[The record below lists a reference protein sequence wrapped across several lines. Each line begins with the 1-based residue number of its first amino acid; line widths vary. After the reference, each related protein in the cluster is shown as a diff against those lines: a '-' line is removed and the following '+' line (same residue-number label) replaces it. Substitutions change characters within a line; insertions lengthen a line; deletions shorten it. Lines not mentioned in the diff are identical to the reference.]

1 MKSNIRARA
10 VSFSLVYTITLTL
23 GWMSTQANG
32 ALTLTPHQWPTFRN
46 GFLNQGRS
54 PVAIREIQQ
63 KGSPVSFETQG
74 LIWGTPVVDALGKIY
89 FGSADKNLYALEK
102 ASNDSG
108 KNRLVWSYTLFDR
121 ADSLIDSASAITQ
134 DGNALVIPGGDGFLH
149 AVDLRSG
156 QPKWT
161 FEAKGASS
169 DVHEQ
174 GTTVNSF
181 EGNVQVGP
189 DGTIYAGSDNG
200 YMYALD
206 PQTGA
211 LKWSF
216 LTQMM
221 IWSSPTVAQD
231 NRWLAFGSLDG
242 KFYLLNPQSGA
253 EWDQVKLGGD
263 IKSSPA
269 QSKTGRLFVGSSA
282 GKLHAFDVI
291 SHRRKTLQL
300 NPVWE
305 HATRGEVYSS
315 PAVFKVNQQERVVFG
330 SLDGDI
336 HCLDAQTGKL
346 IWTYR
351 TGSRVAGSPIV
362 SADQVV
368 LVGAKNGKLYAL
380 DGITGQRLWSFQTQ
394 RSQLRSNLD
403 SSPALDFDGWIH
415 IGSYSGQAWSIPSG
429 YCPKHRNDPRCE
441 FGGTQDSSELP
452 TGETSLAYID
462 LEGHLLQKPQQ
473 PISRVQTIAFKLV
486 AYEKDE
492 WIANAALLE
501 KSLKLTD
508 RLTGEEIDDFYV
520 KVSSDLHHL
529 YLVPKKPLAAGR
541 EWTIRVEG
549 KWYRKSLNWLRDRFQ
564 SLSNQ
569 AFVTTLQFQT
579 RDLSANELPFTGPK
593 QIPAF
598 GVRGLYVQHPEALDT
613 YIPAAMDGQ
622 AFLLVSAPLPHS
634 ETDLL
639 FLALPGYPTPDG
651 QVKLAHEPS
660 KVFALE
666 GTRSGSSVT
675 AQGRMKLAGMGGT
688 IEFKG
693 FRFSGEWEPAA
704 DMESDWKLGELQ
716 FFAYASCLSLQG
728 NGSNYRFPGI
738 LINQVCGQTL
748 QLRSIGQARAVG
760 IVPDSDSVD
769 GVLLSEII
777 YDLKKQKVI
786 ETRAHQLTVG
796 AATDAFAS
804 IGTAPSVTQ
813 KSSARK
819 LHLYFKN
826 TTYIGSRLD

>member
-1 MKSNIRARA
+1 
-10 VSFSLVYTITLTL
+10 
-23 GWMSTQANG
+23 
-32 ALTLTPHQWPTFRN
+32 
-46 GFLNQGRS
+46 
-54 PVAIREIQQ
+54 
-63 KGSPVSFETQG
+63 
-74 LIWGTPVVDALGKIY
+74 
-89 FGSADKNLYALEK
+89 
-102 ASNDSG
+102 
-108 KNRLVWSYTLFDR
+108 
-121 ADSLIDSASAITQ
+121 
-134 DGNALVIPGGDGFLH
+134 
-149 AVDLRSG
+149 
-156 QPKWT
+156 
-161 FEAKGASS
+161 
-169 DVHEQ
+169 
-174 GTTVNSF
+174 
-181 EGNVQVGP
+181 
-189 DGTIYAGSDNG
+189 
-200 YMYALD
+200 
-206 PQTGA
+206 
-211 LKWSF
+211 
-216 LTQMM
+216 M
-221 IWSSPTVAQD
+221 IWSSPTVAQN

-242 KFYLLNPQSGA
+242 NFYLLDPQSGT
-253 EWDQVKLGGD
+253 EWDHVKLSGD

-269 QSKTGRLFVGSSA
+269 QGRTGRLFVGSSD
-282 GKLHAFDVI
+282 GKLHAFDVVA
-291 SHRRKTLQL
+291 HRRKILQL
-300 NPVWE
+300 KPVWE

-315 PAVFKVNQQERVVFG
+315 PAVFEVNQKERVVFG

-336 HCLDAQTGKL
+336 RCLDTQSGKL

-368 LVGAKNGKLYAL
+368 LVGAKNGKLYAI

-403 SSPALDFDGWIH
+403 SSPALDSDGWVH
-415 IGSYSGQAWSIPSG
+415 IGSYAGKAWSIPSG
-429 YCPKHRNDPRCE
+429 YCFNHRNDPRCE

-452 TGETSLAYID
+452 TGDTSLAYID
-462 LEGHLLQKPQQ
+462 HEGHLLQKPEA
-473 PISRVQTIAFKLV
+473 PISRVQTIAFKLI

-492 WIANAALLE
+492 WIANAAILE

-508 RLTGEEIDDFYV
+508 LSTGEKIEDFYI

-529 YLVPKKPLAAGR
+529 YLVPKSHLAADR
-541 EWTIRVEG
+541 EWNIQVEG
-549 KWYRKSLNWLRDRFQ
+549 KWYRKSLNWLRDRIQAF
-564 SLSNQ
+564 SNQ
-569 AFVTTLQFQT
+569 AFVTTLQFRT

-622 AFLLVSAPLPHS
+622 AFLLVSAPLPGTDS
-634 ETDLL
+634 EML

-693 FRFSGEWEPAA
+693 FRFSGEWQPSKEL
-704 DMESDWKLGELQ
+704 ESGWKLGELQ

-738 LINQVCGQTL
+738 LINQVCGQSL

-760 IVPDSDSVD
+760 IVPDSDAVD
-769 GVLLSEII
+769 GVLLSEIV

-786 ETRAHQLTVG
+786 ETRAHQLTVA

-804 IGTAPSVTQ
+804 MEPAPSVAQ